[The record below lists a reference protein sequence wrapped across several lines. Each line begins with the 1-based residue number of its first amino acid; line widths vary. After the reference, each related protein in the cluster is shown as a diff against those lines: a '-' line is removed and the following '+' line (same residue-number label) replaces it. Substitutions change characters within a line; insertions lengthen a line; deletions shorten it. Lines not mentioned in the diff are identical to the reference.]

1 MADKPTYN
9 PVHDPSLT
17 DEQRRAY
24 GNAAADEWMKRGTQ
38 AAKLDEIVITDQ
50 DDYGK
55 GTGTRQGVQGSDS
68 GMRGSLQQG
77 GQAGG
82 GGQRIAEYNPLG
94 RDPSKG
100 VLRPFAR
107 EADPSMS
114 ERFSRPDGPDAAPAI
129 PHDQD
134 WENQKAELAQ
144 QRAAM
149 AQQQAEVQAAK
160 VQAAKEA
167 AMKALAQPK
176 KSKARQKSLDQL
188 AKELEAEMAGQMSG
202 WQSSPAAVTP
212 TQTDIPWL
220 RGR

>member
-1 MADKPTYN
+1 MADRYSQQRDN
-9 PVHDPSLT
+9 LSE
-17 DEQRRAY
+17 DERRAA
-24 GNAAADEWMKRGTQ
+24 GARAA
-38 AAKLDEIVITDQ
+38 
-50 DDYGK
+50 
-55 GTGTRQGVQGSDS
+55 
-68 GMRGSLQQG
+68 
-77 GQAGG
+77 
-82 GGQRIAEYNPLG
+82 
-94 RDPSKG
+94 
-100 VLRPFAR
+100 
-107 EADPSMS
+107 
-114 ERFSRPDGPDAAPAI
+114 ERFMPQGMSGSKPESVQEVDRMYEESAGPHRQMVEEERQRQLQEPPVPRPRQRPSDPANFMYPSQPEQAPAI
-129 PHDQD
+129 PHNQD

-202 WQSSPAAVTP
+202 WQSSPTAVTP